1 LRSADRAFVLR
12 WCAGAIGIFAL
23 LALPWPGS
31 AQGFARGYGALA
43 NAIVFAPAH
52 FGPVGRARLAPLTE
66 DIVAGESA
74 GAGLQGVVP
83 DAVLAL
89 RVDGHTGE
97 LRFGVSLR
105 RDAHL
110 VLAVLFA
117 VILAAPLGWRRR
129 ARALAVGVPVV
140 LLLTLACQW
149 LGAACLFASRLR
161 TIYPLGPTMQALLD
175 TSYEALLLPPANR
188 FVVPLIVGLASCWW
202 QRGHDNDRAASPT
215 VRANVP
221 A

>member
-1 LRSADRAFVLR
+1 LPSADRAFALR

-52 FGPVGRARLAPLTE
+52 FGPLGRARLAPLT
-66 DIVAGESA
+66 DDVAGESSAA
-74 GAGLQGVVP
+74 GSQGVVP

-89 RVDGHTGE
+89 RVEGHTGE

-149 LGAACLFASRLR
+149 LGAACLFASRLG

-175 TSYEALLLPPANR
+175 TSHEALLLPPANR
-188 FVVPLIVGLASCWW
+188 FVVPLIVGLASCCW
-202 QRGHDNDRAASPT
+202 QRGHADDRAASPT